1 MKIHENRIREI
12 LQKQQIPF
20 KEISSTDKDIEKIIK
35 MESCIR
41 GHKDS
46 GKLLFFRD
54 GHVQYKCHH
63 DSCSKDNIITFLK
76 QYAPDQLESGKAYTG
91 NKGER
96 AARPDKTAILSSVKK
111 FNEVEEAEISW
122 LLPGYLPQGEINIL
136 CAEGGSGK
144 GFLAA
149 ALISGITRGVMPE
162 FLQSDFPFK
171 MNPGTVFYLTSEDD
185 AQKVLKKRLRNAG
198 ADLDRIRFIDRT
210 DPVLQEISFSDEN
223 GTLDILLNEF
233 RPDLVIFDPVQS
245 FLPEKVRMGERNH
258 MRRCINHLSV
268 LSGEYGTTFLL
279 FCHTN
284 KREVADP
291 RKALADSADLW
302 DIARSI
308 MFTGN
313 TAEGDLKYFSQEK
326 SNYSRLIDKTILYRI
341 GASGAVEYSATTNKK
356 FRDFAAESQK
366 SNSSTSEPS
375 AKKAAML
382 FIVQTLKAQPGHE
395 LPVKELNELC
405 EIADISK
412 STRQRAKNE
421 LTASKVIAIRQEGY
435 GDNKRWFIRLLNDRP
450 IWNSDMDDEEEEE
463 EFS

>member
-1 MKIHENRIREI
+1 MKIHENKIREI
-12 LQKQQIPF
+12 LQNNQIPF
-20 KEISSTDKDIEKIIK
+20 KESSSTGKDIEKIFQL
-35 MESCIR
+35 ESCIR

-76 QYAPDQLESGKAYTG
+76 QYAPEQLESGKASK
-91 NKGER
+91 KGEKKDR
-96 AARPDKTAILSSVKK
+96 LDKDTILASVKTI
-111 FNEVEEAEISW
+111 NEVEEEDVSW
-122 LLPGYLPQGEINIL
+122 LLPGYLPAGEINIL

-162 FLQSDFPFK
+162 FLQSNFPFK

-185 AQKVLKKRLRNAG
+185 ARKVLKRRLRNAG
-198 ADLDRIRFIDRT
+198 ADLNRIRFIDRT
-210 DPVLQEISFSDEN
+210 DPVLQEISFDDEN

-233 RPDLVIFDPVQS
+233 RPDLVVFDPVQS
-245 FLPEKVRMGERNH
+245 FLPETVRMGERNQ

-313 TAEGDLKYFSQEK
+313 TTEGDLKYFSQEK
-326 SNYSRLIDKTILYRI
+326 SNYAKLIDKTILYRI
-341 GASGAVEYSATTNKK
+341 GASGAVEYSATTDKK

-366 SNSSTSEPS
+366 ANNASSGSST
-375 AKKAAML
+375 KQNAMQ

-395 LPVKELNELC
+395 LPVKELNEIC
-405 EIADISK
+405 DAADISK
-412 STRQRAKNE
+412 STRQRAKSE
-421 LTASKVIAIRQEGY
+421 LTDNKVIAIRQEGN
-435 GDNKRWFIRLLNDRP
+435 GDCKKWFIKLQPKRP
-450 IWNSDMDDEEEEE
+450 SLILELEDEEDDDD
-463 EFS
+463 FP